1 MRHQIWTIDV
11 SCSTTFNPICFLKQ
25 FILPFFHPPSIMS
38 PPDNDRHES
47 VVLATQN
54 SESEHPTQHTPAHSS
69 MHVVDLLFNGVVFY
83 VNPFLGAPRIAEV
96 LYQSPPELAQAPEI
110 HSK

>member
-1 MRHQIWTIDV
+1 
-11 SCSTTFNPICFLKQ
+11 
-25 FILPFFHPPSIMS
+25 MS

-96 LYQSPPELAQAPEI
+96 LDQLPPNWRKHQKIPFEI
-110 HSK
+110 TVFSASRYRVCVYDR